1 MKSWAA
7 HFNDVSRR
15 TVPTRTA
22 TFGAT
27 APMDTVVVTE
37 REDWRTGWLLP
48 VVGALG
54 FVVSWVG
61 GYAAARAHME
71 LERPERHALRHAHR
85 EFARTRRVSA

>member
-1 MKSWAA
+1 MRNWPK
-7 HFNDVSRR
+7 HFDAVSRR
-15 TVPTRTA
+15 ARPVTA

-27 APMDTVVVTE
+27 TPMDTVVVTE

-61 GYAAARAHME
+61 GYAAARAHQE
-71 LERPERHALRHAHR
+71 LERSERHHARSHR
-85 EFARTRRVSA
+85 EFTRTRRVSA